1 MTTSIQESREA
12 TNPKWFRQVLGQY
25 PTGVCVVTASPP
37 DGPLAGM
44 VVGSFTSVSLDPPM
58 VAFLPDRSSTSWPK
72 IEAAGKFC
80 VNILGADQE
89 FLCRRFASKAPDKF
103 EGTSYR
109 LASSGSPILDDS
121 VAWIDCD
128 IHSVLDAGD
137 HYIVI
142 GKVNELQ
149 INAGGL
155 PMLFFQGGYGKFT
168 PLSLV
173 APDPLGAI
181 TEQLRLVD
189 MVRSEMEEVAAKL
202 SARCIATARVDNEIV
217 ITAGAGSSRRNTVS
231 TLVGQRL
238 PNIPPTAS
246 VFGAWS
252 GEVKIDLWLRE
263 TTPQA
268 AQAEVKSSLG
278 VIRERGYSVGL
289 LSDAQR
295 VFASTLE
302 KLADA
307 GSAAQDVDL
316 RELIQ
321 RLSFD
326 PAALPPSVQN
336 EIRLI
341 SVPVFGPNGDVALA
355 LTLYD
360 FPKPPNEVGIQSYI
374 DLMLDVAARATR
386 KIGGFVRLQSAN
398 Q

>member
-1 MTTSIQESREA
+1 MTTSSQESREA
-12 TNPKWFRQVLGQY
+12 TNPNWFRQVLGQF

-37 DGPLAGM
+37 VSPMAGM
-44 VVGSFTSVSLDPPM
+44 VVGSFTSVSLDPPL

-89 FLCRRFASKAPDKF
+89 SLCRRFASKAPDKF
-103 EGTSYR
+103 EGISYR
-109 LASSGSPILDDS
+109 LAQSGSPILDDS

-128 IHSVLDAGD
+128 ISSVLEAGD

-149 INAGGL
+149 INTGGL
-155 PMLFFQGGYGKFT
+155 PMLFFQGGYGKFS

-173 APDPLGAI
+173 APDPLGTI

-189 MVRSEMEEVAAKL
+189 MVRSEMEELAAEF

-217 ITAGAGSSRRNTVS
+217 IIAGAGSSKRNTIS

-252 GEVKIDLWLRE
+252 GETKIDLWLRE
-263 TTPQA
+263 STVPS
-268 AQAEVKSSLG
+268 AQAEVKASLRI
-278 VIRERGYSVGL
+278 IRERGYSVGL
-289 LSDAQR
+289 VSDAQR
-295 VFASTLE
+295 AFITTLA
-302 KLADA
+302 KLAD
-307 GSAAQDVDL
+307 GGVTAQDVDL

-326 PAALPPSVQN
+326 PEELLPLVQN
-336 EIRLI
+336 QVRLI

-360 FPKPPNEVGIQSYI
+360 FPKPPDGLGIQFYL
-374 DLMLDVAARATR
+374 DRMLESASRATR
-386 KIGGFVRLQSAN
+386 KIGGFVQE
-398 Q
+398 